1 MVIKQMTELF
11 SMLGPGSEVG
21 KDVLKALNTLSK
33 HVPPGSVTP
42 AAEKNGIEQMALK
55 NAQQSQQMQQLKQ
68 QGAGGQAPG
77 GAAPPQMPKAA

>member
-1 MVIKQMTELF
+1 
-11 SMLGPGSEVG
+11 MLGPGSEVG

-55 NAQQSQQMQQLKQ
+55 NAQGQSQMQQLKQ
-68 QGAGGQAPG
+68 SAGGGQAPG
-77 GAAPPQMPKAA
+77 GQPPPQMPKAA